1 MTGLRKHPLQSQL
14 ALFAGDELGWM
25 ETWAVRRH
33 LLACAGCR
41 RQVADFSQ
49 DRQVV
54 RDLSAELPA
63 GVDWERLSGEMAG
76 NIRVGLAAGEA
87 ISAFDPPADLKTVR
101 TRPVWFQWNAGWA
114 VAAASVVFAA
124 GFWINLPRPQAEHLL
139 TSLRSIRFERIGRI
153 GLVHVGKVPQSDSGN
168 AGNDVLMEASRASIE
183 VWGNGASLSLLN
195 PRSDGPTISVS
206 TQGSAGARYIDPDT
220 GQVTINQVYYAPQ

>member
-1 MTGLRKHPLQSQL
+1 MTGLRKHPLQTQL
-14 ALFAGDELGWM
+14 ALFAGGELGWM
-25 ETWAVRRH
+25 ETWTVRRH
-33 LLACAGCR
+33 LLACPGCR
-41 RQVADFSQ
+41 RHVADFSQ

-63 GVDWERLSGEMAG
+63 GIDWERLSGEMAG

-87 ISAFDPPADLKTVR
+87 ISAFDPPADLKIVR

-139 TSLRSIRFERIGRI
+139 TSLRGIRFERIG
-153 GLVHVGKVPQSDSGN
+153 KVVQPDSGN
-168 AGNDVLMEASRASIE
+168 AAATTGDVLMEASRASIE

-206 TQGSAGARYIDPDT
+206 TQGSAGARYIDSNT

>member
-33 LLACAGCR
+33 LMACPGCR

-54 RDLSAELPA
+54 RDLSGELPS

-87 ISAFDPPADLKTVR
+87 ISAFDPPADLKAVR

-114 VAAASVVFAA
+114 VAAASVVFAV

-139 TSLRSIRFERIGRI
+139 TSLRNIRFDRIG
-153 GLVHVGKVPQSDSGN
+153 KVVQPDSGN
-168 AGNDVLMEASRASIE
+168 AVATTGDVLMEASRASIE
-183 VWGNGASLSLLN
+183 VWENGRSLSLLN

-206 TQGSAGARYIDPDT
+206 TQGSAGARYIDSNT